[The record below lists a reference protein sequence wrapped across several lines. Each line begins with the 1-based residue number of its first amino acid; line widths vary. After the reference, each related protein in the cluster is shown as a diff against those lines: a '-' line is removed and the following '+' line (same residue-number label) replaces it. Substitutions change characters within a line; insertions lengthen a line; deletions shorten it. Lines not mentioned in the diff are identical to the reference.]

1 MVGQRWGRARQS
13 MWRQLDVRACAPDH
27 PAPVC
32 DQFVRTRPTHSTART
47 RLVLRRAPSAW
58 YRASSRRPDAAR
70 SCVGAIRAGAFVRV
84 LSRWSR
90 YTHTQYVLPRH
101 VLPRHL
107 CAVPLHVQAR
117 SMRARVTPSRVAP
130 SRVTPSRV
138 TPSRVTPSLMRGAV
152 TCYPVTYARC
162 HYMSKP
168 ARCAP
173 LTL

>member
-1 MVGQRWGRARQS
+1 MSHRGIFNKTHLSLFTKASVIISGGVWCKAVATAKLRYSETSCSVVGQRWGRARQS

-70 SCVGAIRAGAFVRV
+70 SCVGAIRAGAIRAGAFVRV

-90 YTHTQYVLPRH
+90 YTHPVNYDQTDQEHQQR
-101 VLPRHL
+101 
-107 CAVPLHVQAR
+107 AV
-117 SMRARVTPSRVAP
+117 
-130 SRVTPSRV
+130 
-138 TPSRVTPSLMRGAV
+138 
-152 TCYPVTYARC
+152 RC
-162 HYMSKP
+162 RP
-168 ARCAP
+168 
-173 LTL
+173 